1 MIHALDDAIGTF
13 MQKLKQLGLE
23 ENTIIYLISDNGGA
37 SYTKATT
44 NAPYKGGKLTMF
56 EGGVNVPF
64 IMKWKG
70 KIPEGVV
77 YKNPVSSMDIFMTS
91 AKVAECELPDDREFD
106 GVNLIPYVTNETDA
120 LPHDVFYWKSDHI
133 QAMRKGNWKFLLST
147 RDKWM
152 ELYNITTDKYEHYD
166 LMDVDADT
174 LIKLREE
181 FNIWEKDLHKPL
193 WPRLM
198 DHKFVIDGKEYLFP
212 A

>member
-1 MIHALDDAIGTF
+1 
-13 MQKLKQLGLE
+13 
-23 ENTIIYLISDNGGA
+23 
-37 SYTKATT
+37 
-44 NAPYKGGKLTMF
+44 MF

-70 KIPEGVV
+70 KIPKGMV

-91 AKVAECELPDDREFD
+91 VKTAQCLLPDERTYD
-106 GVNLIPYVTNETDA
+106 GVNLMPFLTHEVDT
-120 LPHDVFYWKSDHI
+120 LPHDVFYWRSDHI

-152 ELYNITTDKYEHYD
+152 ELYNISTDKYEHYD
-166 LMDVDADT
+166 LNKVNADT
-174 LIKLREE
+174 LLKLRQE
-181 FNIWEKDLHKPL
+181 FDEWQKGLKPPL

-198 DHKFVIDGKEYLFP
+198 DHKFTIDGKEYLFP